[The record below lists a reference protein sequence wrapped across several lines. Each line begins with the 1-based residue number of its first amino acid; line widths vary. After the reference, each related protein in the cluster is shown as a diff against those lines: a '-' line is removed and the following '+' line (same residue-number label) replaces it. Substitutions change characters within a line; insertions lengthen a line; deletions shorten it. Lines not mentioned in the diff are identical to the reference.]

1 MKTYKVHLIRHALTQ
16 GNLNGQYIGI
26 TDIPIC
32 QQGIDELKE
41 LTEKYEYPKAEAFF
55 RSPLTRCRQT
65 LKIIYPEAKDIAVDN
80 LRERD
85 FGDFEGKTARELQD
99 NPHFAK
105 WLASSGVEAPPNG
118 ESIMEFAARINAAFE
133 EIVNSLMKSGTTSAV
148 IVAHGGTIMGILAN
162 YGIPRKNYLD
172 WAVGNGRGYTLNITP
187 SLWMRDKIVEVFNP
201 LPIGANP
208 ELSEHQ
214 RRLYDSVRKAAEKA
228 HGKKEE

>member
-16 GNLNGQYIGI
+16 GNLKGQYIGI

-41 LTEKYEYPKAEAFF
+41 LIEKYEYPKAQAFF

-65 LKIIYPEAKDIAVDN
+65 LEILYPEAQDIPVED
-80 LRERD
+80 LHERS
-85 FGDFEGKTARELQD
+85 FGDFEGKTAEELKD

-105 WLASSGVEAPPNG
+105 WLSSGGADAPPNG
-118 ESIMEFAARINAAFE
+118 ESIMEFAARVNTAFE

-148 IVAHGGTIMGILAN
+148 IVAHGGTIMDILAN
-162 YGIPRKNYLD
+162 YGIPRKHYLE
-172 WAVGNGRGYTLNITP
+172 WAVGNGMGYTLNITP
-187 SLWMRDKIVEVFNP
+187 SLWMRDKITEVFAP

-208 ELSEHQ
+208 EVSEHQ
-214 RRLYDSVRKAAEKA
+214 RRLYESVRKAAERA
-228 HGKKEE
+228 YDKKEK